1 MDPDPVLGDLQSL
14 MMTLLSNS
22 ASLTGKVFITVK
34 DLISSFNVKL
44 LTDRQ
49 MQVKLGPVLSRGSY
63 QT

>member
-1 MDPDPVLGDLQSL
+1 
-14 MMTLLSNS
+14 MTLLSNS
-22 ASLTGKVFITVK
+22 ASLTGKVFMTVK